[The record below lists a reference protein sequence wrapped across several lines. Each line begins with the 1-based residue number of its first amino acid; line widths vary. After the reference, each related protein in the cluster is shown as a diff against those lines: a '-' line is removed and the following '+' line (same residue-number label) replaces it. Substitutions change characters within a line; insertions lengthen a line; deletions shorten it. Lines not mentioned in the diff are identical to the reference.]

1 MHTHKIKITF
11 VLPSLAAGGAERIM
25 SFVANNLDSNK
36 FQTTLLVIGFKK
48 DTVYSIGNT
57 SVIYLNKHR
66 VVKGVSGLFSYFK
79 KEKPHIVVSSIFHL
93 NTIIAFLSVCFSKIK
108 FVAREANVLSV
119 LSKHT
124 SSTKIYFPKLLIV
137 LAYKFVDCV
146 LCQSKDML
154 NDVVSN
160 YGVSLKKVVLINNP
174 ITQEVTPKLFGKDV
188 SKPIQ
193 FITVARLSKEKGH
206 DRIIE
211 VLAKLDFPFNY
222 LMIGDGQEKDAI
234 LNLIAKKGLTDKVTH
249 ISYTKEVSRYLLESD
264 LFLQGSYVEGFPNA
278 LIESCVVGTPVVAFN
293 APGGLDEIIENG
305 SNGYIVNSAKE
316 YIDRLNAI
324 NKSFDFKPETVS
336 AVVIE
341 RFNKEKI
348 IGKYEALLL
357 KLVSA

>member
-1 MHTHKIKITF
+1 MRTNKIKITF

-25 SFVANNLDSNK
+25 SFVAKNLNSNK
-36 FQTTLLVIGFKK
+36 FQATLLVIGFKK
-48 DTVYSIGNT
+48 DTVYSLGNT

-66 VVKGVSGLFSYFK
+66 VAKGVRGLFSHFK

-93 NTIIAFLSVCFSKIK
+93 NTIIAFISVCFPKIK

-119 LSKHT
+119 LSKH
-124 SSTKIYFPKLLIV
+124 SYSKKINFPKLLIV

-154 NDVVSN
+154 HDITSN
-160 YGVSLKKVVLINNP
+160 YGVSIKKAVLINNP
-174 ITQEVTPKLFGKDV
+174 ITEKIAHKLHRRDEKN
-188 SKPIQ
+188 PIQ
-193 FITVARLSKEKGH
+193 FITVGRLSKEKGH

-211 VLAKLDFPFNY
+211 VLAKLNFPFNY
-222 LMIGDGQEKDAI
+222 LMIGDGKEKDT
-234 LNLIAKKGLTDKVTH
+234 LQNLITKKGLNNKVTH
-249 ISYTKEVSRYLLESD
+249 IPYTKEVSRYLLERD

-278 LIESCVVGTPVVAFN
+278 LIESCVVGTPVIAFN

-305 SNGYIVNSAKE
+305 QNGYIVNSIEE
-316 YIDRLNAI
+316 YVNRLNAI

-336 AVVIE
+336 AVVIK

-348 IGKYEALLL
+348 INEYETLLL
-357 KLVSA
+357 KLAST